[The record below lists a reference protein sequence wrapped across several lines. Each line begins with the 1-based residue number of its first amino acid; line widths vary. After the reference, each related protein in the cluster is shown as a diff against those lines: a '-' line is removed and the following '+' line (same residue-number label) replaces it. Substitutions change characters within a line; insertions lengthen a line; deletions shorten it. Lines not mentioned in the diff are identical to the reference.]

1 MLDVYFLLGV
11 GYFVCLCVQQKKR
24 GQKIAIGGRGGGGGR
39 GGAWGV
45 GVWGCGGVVGQ
56 KAKKIRAKQKK
67 MHPPY
72 QKNNNFD

>member
-1 MLDVYFLLGV
+1 MY
-11 GYFVCLCVQQKKR
+11 VCGR
-24 GQKIAIGGRGGGGGR
+24 GGGGGGR